1 MVSFDL
7 TQLIGLYFLIGG
19 LIVVTRRAA
28 FMPGIKQLVANRPML
43 IIVGMV
49 ELFAGLA
56 IVLAYPTVGFS
67 SDGVL
72 SLVGWMLVVES
83 VLYFLLPSRDVQQFM
98 KRFTTPN
105 WYLAGGLISILL
117 GSYLVGIGFAI
128 IR

>member
-7 TQLIGLYFLIGG
+7 TQLIGLYFLIVG
-19 LIVVTRRAA
+19 LIVVVRRSA
-28 FMPGIKQLVANRPML
+28 FMPAMKQLLANRPML
-43 IIVGMV
+43 IIVGLV
-49 ELFAGLA
+49 ELLAGLA
-56 IVLAYPTVGFS
+56 VVLSYPKVAFS
-67 SDGVL
+67 TDGVL